1 MSEQLTTHTVDP
13 GAPSG
18 KAPTDSEEPDR
29 TRAGGLPD
37 GPSPARGLGWL
48 LTVGG
53 FLGLLASFV
62 LMVERIEL
70 LKDPLYI
77 PSCSLDAVLSC
88 GSVMTT
94 PQAALF
100 GFPNP
105 LLGVAAFP
113 VVVTVGAAVLA
124 GARLPRWFWLGL
136 QLGAALGTV
145 FVHWLMFQS
154 FFNISA
160 LCPYC
165 MVVWAVTVPIFW
177 YTTTHN
183 IERGHLRLG
192 AFGRGL
198 VAYRGAVMAAWT
210 LSVVGLVVAVFWNH
224 WSQLL
229 S

>member
-1 MSEQLTTHTVDP
+1 MSEQLATHTVDSE
-13 GAPSG
+13 GPSG
-18 KAPTDSEEPDR
+18 KASPDSREPGQTGSEDLLG
-29 TRAGGLPD
+29 A
-37 GPSPARGLGWL
+37 PSPTRGLGWL

-53 FLGLLASFV
+53 FLGFLASFV

-105 LLGVAAFP
+105 LIGVAAFP
-113 VVVTVGAAVLA
+113 AVVTVGAAVLA

-136 QLGAALGTV
+136 QLGATLGTV

-192 AFGRGL
+192 GFGRAL
-198 VAYRGAVMAAWT
+198 VAYRGPVLAAWA
-210 LSVVGLVVAVFWNH
+210 LSVVGLVVAVFWTH